1 VLRAG
6 ESRPELV
13 PNTTVLIADT
23 NDFAEL
29 NELYAGFFPTD
40 PPARMTMQ
48 VPALWTLSQSGASRS
63 STADLQAIAGHR
75 RGSRNGQPRM
85 RTVERALD
93 PSARPPP
100 AD

>member
-1 VLRAG
+1 MLRAG

-48 VPALWTLSQSGASRS
+48 VPALVDPFSIGC
-63 STADLQAIAGHR
+63 IAFVDG
-75 RGSRNGQPRM
+75 
-85 RTVERALD
+85 
-93 PSARPPP
+93 
-100 AD
+100 